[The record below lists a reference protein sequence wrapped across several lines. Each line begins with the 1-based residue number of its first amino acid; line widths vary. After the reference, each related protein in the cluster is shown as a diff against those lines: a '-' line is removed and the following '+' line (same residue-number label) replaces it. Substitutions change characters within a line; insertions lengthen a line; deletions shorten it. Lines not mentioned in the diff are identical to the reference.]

1 MATLVAFPILGLLV
15 ILQSAVVS
23 RIPLLHGT
31 ADLVLIALL
40 AWAIQERVNSA
51 WQWSILGGL
60 LVSLVTALPLVAILA
75 GYLLATG
82 VALLLRH
89 RVWQVRI
96 LALLIATFFGTLITH
111 AITVAYLRLSGTPI
125 PLVDAF
131 NVITLPSA
139 LLNLLVAV
147 PLYAFI
153 GDLANWVYP
162 EEVEI

>member
-1 MATLVAFPILGLLV
+1 MATLLAFPILGLLI

-40 AWAIQERVNSA
+40 AWAVQERVSTA
-51 WQWSILGGL
+51 WQWSILGGI
-60 LVSLVTALPLVAILA
+60 LVSMVTALPLVAVLL

-111 AITVAYLRLSGTPI
+111 TVTVAYLRLSGTSI
-125 PLVDAF
+125 PLVEAF

-147 PLYAFI
+147 PMYPFI
-153 GDLANWVYP
+153 ADLAHWLYP
-162 EEVEI
+162 EEIEL

>member
-1 MATLVAFPILGLLV
+1 MATLLAVPILGLLV
-15 ILQSAVVS
+15 ILQSAVAS

-31 ADLVLIALL
+31 TDLVLIALL
-40 AWAIQERVNSA
+40 AWAVQERVNTA
-51 WQWSILGGL
+51 WQWSVLGAL
-60 LVSLVTALPLVAILA
+60 LVSLVTALPLVAVLI

-111 AITVAYLRLSGTPI
+111 TVTVAYLRLSGTSI
-125 PLVDAF
+125 PLIQAF

-147 PLYAFI
+147 PMYPFI
-153 GDLANWVYP
+153 GDLAYWLYP
-162 EEVEI
+162 EEIEM